1 MFHVASLEEKTL
13 DSLKAS
19 LPDILQQAEQEALQ
33 RKEIIQRLEGDG
45 LTAKIEE
52 QQSKWA

>member
-19 LPDILQQAEQEALQ
+19 LPDILQKAEQEALQ